1 MTDTPTATDAPAELV
16 APTRHDDAGAPDAA
30 DPVPPSAPSADP
42 APSLDVIHR
51 GLAPDADDAS
61 RARARTVCRELL
73 AALGEPQPAPVLASP
88 PVLATP
94 PVPVPTTPI
103 AAIVET
109 LRKLSPDQLL
119 DLAIRRLRAALPS
132 DAPIPAPETRFQ
144 LVQIPLPG
152 GVR

>member
-1 MTDTPTATDAPAELV
+1 MTDTPSATDAPAELV
-16 APTRHDDAGAPDAA
+16 APTSHGDAGAPDAA
-30 DPVPPSAPSADP
+30 DPVPPSAPSANP
-42 APSLDVIHR
+42 APSLDVVHR

-61 RARARTVCRELL
+61 RALARTACRELL
-73 AALGEPQPAPVLASP
+73 AALGEPQPAPALAAP
-88 PVLATP
+88 PA
-94 PVPVPTTPI
+94 PVPTTPI

-132 DAPIPAPETRFQ
+132 DAPAPAPETRFQ